1 MFGWCEPHDLIGLSK
16 QTDWNRHM
24 SDRLIPL
31 SAVLER
37 ICISKTDLYR
47 RINRGEFPKPVPI
60 GRHRIAFVE
69 AEVANWISSK
79 MEARDKG
86 YGADVRR
93 ARALHA
99 IRHGGKI
106 KSDLYS

>member
-1 MFGWCEPHDLIGLSK
+1 
-16 QTDWNRHM
+16 M

-31 SAVLER
+31 SAILER
-37 ICISKTDLYR
+37 VCISKTDLYR

-69 AEVANWISSK
+69 AEVANWISSR
-79 MEARDKG
+79 MEARDNAEG
-86 YGADVRR
+86 VDVRR

-99 IRHGGKI
+99 VRNALKA
-106 KSDLYS
+106 KPDVYS

>member
-1 MFGWCEPHDLIGLSK
+1 
-16 QTDWNRHM
+16 M

-37 ICISKTDLYR
+37 VCISKTDLYR
-47 RINRGEFPKPVPI
+47 RISRGEFPKPVPI

-69 AEVANWISSK
+69 AEVATWIVSR
-79 MEARDKG
+79 MEARDIG
-86 YGADVRR
+86 EGAAVRR

-99 IRHGGKI
+99 VRHGAKA
-106 KSDLYS
+106 KPDFYS

>member
-1 MFGWCEPHDLIGLSK
+1 
-16 QTDWNRHM
+16 M

-37 ICISKTDLYR
+37 VCISKTELYR

-69 AEVANWISSK
+69 SEVASWISSR
-79 MEARDKG
+79 MEARDNED
-86 YGADVRR
+86 AATLRR

-99 IRHGGKI
+99 VRHGGKA
-106 KSDLYS
+106 KAFVCS